1 MAKKYNVKDTKS
13 AAKVAKKTATAV
25 KKGNSLCKRSG
36 FQKAFP
42 YISILLSIALGLC
55 FIFVGIIKNDQP
67 ALVFI
72 TQVFCGFFGGAA
84 YFIPAI
90 LLFTGI
96 LWCILHL
103 KYKPSDARDG
113 SERKSEFLSAN
124 KRAVRTTVLCILELL
139 MFSVILGLCY
149 NMGIGSE
156 DFEFSNLWESSV
168 TDLDVEGLWNASA
181 TDFTFF
187 SGGIIGGSLAYLF
200 GLLHN
205 LISLIII
212 GLLFIFTFMIII
224 GITPQY
230 IYNKIQYRREIAAET
245 EDFDEEED
253 ERRAEML
260 RARELERARKRR
272 QREHVAEQKREARAH
287 AQSQN
292 FDDDDDDDE
301 PQPVAPEPKKTRKK
315 LSRPEPE
322 FDPARD
328 FGTDSDFDL
337 DFDSDFNS
345 KATSAPVDNTDD
357 DDILLDGI
365 GITDDSNSLDHDI
378 PEPSPI
384 FDDDIGMNFGGDDV
398 IDGTPTVDDLLD
410 GIGEDTDDDDLPID
424 DDPIEMSKIS
434 DEELDAD
441 MQGIMPE
448 KAEEVIQEEIALPYV
463 FPPIDMLSVNKNA
476 TDPNVQA
483 ELQENAKILKDTLK
497 SFNVQIREIN
507 YSRGPTVTRYEIK
520 PEVGTKVKSIANLV
534 DDIALSLATS
544 GVRIEAPIPNK
555 PAVGIEVPNRHPEI
569 VYLRDLIESPK
580 FSESK
585 SRVTACLGKD
595 IGGNAICFDI
605 AKMPHLL
612 IAGATGMGKSVCINC
627 IIISLLYKARPEE
640 VKLILIDPKKVEFA
654 MYKDIPHLYA
664 PIVSDPKKAA
674 GALASAVVEMERR
687 FELIETA
694 GVRNIDGYNQS
705 IADDP
710 TQQKL
715 PQIVIIIDEL
725 ADLMMTAG
733 KDVESCICRLAQKA
747 RAAGIHIIIGTQRP
761 SVDVITGLIK
771 ANIPSRI
778 ACTVAS
784 QIDSRTILDMAGAE
798 KLIGRG
804 DMLFAPVGASKPM
817 RVQGAF
823 VSDSEVED
831 IVSFVKTHNS
841 AAKYDASFISTMES
855 SAKNIGAKKS
865 DGVSDD
871 SDDGASSN
879 SGDSKFEEA
888 VKLAIESGKIST
900 SLLQRRL
907 GVGYGR
913 AAKLIDLMEEKGYV
927 SQANGTKPREVLIT
941 MNEFLEM
948 KSSGDIGEE

>member
-1 MAKKYNVKDTKS
+1 MANKNS
-13 AAKVAKKTATAV
+13 AKQTNNAKQAKNAASVAKKTATAT
-25 KKGNSLCKRSG
+25 KKGSRLCKRSG
-36 FQKAFP
+36 FQKALP
-42 YISILLSIALGLC
+42 YISILLALILGMC
-55 FIFVGIIKNDQP
+55 FVCTGILGSEQA
-67 ALVFI
+67 ALI
-72 TQVFCGFFGGAA
+72 LIQKLFCGLFGGAA
-84 YFIPAI
+84 YFLPTV
-90 LLFTGI
+90 LLFVGI
-96 LWCILHL
+96 VWCVLHL
-103 KYKPSDARDG
+103 KYKPSDAKEG
-113 SERKSEFLSAN
+113 SERFNEYASAN
-124 KRAVRTTVLCILELL
+124 KKAVTKTVLCFLEILMLA
-139 MFSVILGLCY
+139 VILGIFY
-149 NMGIGSE
+149 NGVAYGFGE
-156 DFEFSNLWESSV
+156 TPEFSFGDIWE
-168 TDLDVEGLWNASA
+168 ASA
-181 TDFTFF
+181 DDAKFV
-187 SGGIIGGSLAYLF
+187 SGGIIGGAFAFLF
-200 GLLHN
+200 GLFHN
-205 LISLIII
+205 VISLVVLFI
-212 GLLFIFTFMIII
+212 LFIFTFMVII
-224 GITPQY
+224 GLTPQY
-230 IYNKIQYRREIAAET
+230 IYNKIQCRRELAEQA
-245 EDFDEEED
+245 EEYDDEED
-253 ERRAEML
+253 ERRLEML
-260 RARELERARKRR
+260 RAKELEKAKKRR
-272 QREHVAEQKREARAH
+272 EREHLAEQKREARAYAAAH
-287 AQSQN
+287 E
-292 FDDDDDDDE
+292 FDDE
-301 PQPVAPEPKKTRKK
+301 ELQPVDSSLNNKKAPKEAQAK
-315 LSRPEPE
+315 
-322 FDPARD
+322 
-328 FGTDSDFDL
+328 
-337 DFDSDFNS
+337 
-345 KATSAPVDNTDD
+345 PVEDD
-357 DDILLDGI
+357 VDILLGGI
-365 GITDDSNSLDHDI
+365 GITDD
-378 PEPSPI
+378 
-384 FDDDIGMNFGGDDV
+384 DDDDGEIISAPTKMSDAGIDFGDD
-398 IDGTPTVDDLLD
+398 DPLEAPTVDELLE
-410 GIGEDTDDDDLPID
+410 GIGEPPAEEIADEPIMMSQINDLDDDMKNIVPD
-424 DDPIEMSKIS
+424 KV
-434 DEELDAD
+434 
-441 MQGIMPE
+441 
-448 KAEEVIQEEIALPYV
+448 EEVVQEEIALPYV
-463 FPPIDMLSVNKNA
+463 FPPVDILSINKNA
-476 TDPNVQA
+476 ADPNIQA

-520 PEVGTKVKSIANLV
+520 PEVGTKVKSIANLS
-534 DDIALSLATS
+534 DDIQLSLATS

-580 FSESK
+580 FVESK

-595 IGGNAICFDI
+595 IGGSPICFDI

-627 IIISLLYKARPEE
+627 VIISLLYKARPEE

-687 FELIETA
+687 FELIESA

-705 IADDP
+705 IANDP

-715 PQIVIIIDEL
+715 PQIVIVIDEL

-747 RAAGIHIIIGTQRP
+747 RAAGIHLIIGTQRP

-784 QIDSRTILDMAGAE
+784 QIDSRTILDTAGAE

-823 VSDSEVED
+823 VSDSEVEE
-831 IVSFVKTHNS
+831 IVNFVKSHNS

-855 SAKNIGAKKS
+855 SAKNIGAKKGDVES
-865 DGVSDD
+865 DA
-871 SDDGASSN
+871 DDGASFGG
-879 SGDSKFEEA
+879 GDTKFEEA

-948 KSSGDIGEE
+948 KASGEIGEE

>member
-1 MAKKYNVKDTKS
+1 MADNKNNSKPKDKKPSPDAKK
-13 AAKVAKKTATAV
+13 
-25 KKGNSLCKRSG
+25 GERLCRRSG
-36 FQKAFP
+36 LQKALP
-42 YISILLSIALGLC
+42 YISIMLGLFLGLC
-55 FIFVGIIKNDQP
+55 FICVGFIGSEQP
-67 ALVFI
+67 ALIVMYQLF
-72 TQVFCGFFGGAA
+72 FGLFGGAA
-84 YFIPAI
+84 YFLPLVLMFVGSIWSY
-90 LLFTGI
+90 LY
-96 LWCILHL
+96 L
-103 KYKPSDARDG
+103 KYKPKDAREG
-113 SERKSEFLSAN
+113 SEKLHEFISADRHTLT
-124 KRAVRTTVLCILELL
+124 KTVLCFIEFI
-139 MFSVILGLCY
+139 MFSAILGIFY
-149 NMGIGSE
+149 NLKVGSVE
-156 DFEFSNLWESSV
+156 YVPAEIWDVAAVDQAFV
-168 TDLDVEGLWNASA
+168 TGGLL
-181 TDFTFF
+181 
-187 SGGIIGGSLAYLF
+187 GGGLAYIF
-200 GLLHN
+200 GLFHN
-205 LISLIII
+205 IIMLIVLLILFIFIFMVII
-212 GLLFIFTFMIII
+212 GL
-224 GITPQY
+224 TPQY
-230 IYNKIQYRREIAAET
+230 IYNKIQYRRELKDRVE
-245 EDFDEEED
+245 EFDEEED
-253 ERRAEML
+253 ERRREML
-260 RARELERARKRR
+260 RAKELEKMKKRR
-272 QREHVAEQKREARAH
+272 QHQHVAEQKKEAKAYAKAH
-287 AQSQN
+287 K
-292 FDDDDDDDE
+292 DDDE
-301 PQPVAPEPKKTRKK
+301 ELQPVSIDPKTKKPKEEAPAEQKK
-315 LSRPEPE
+315 PNENE
-322 FDPARD
+322 
-328 FGTDSDFDL
+328 
-337 DFDSDFNS
+337 
-345 KATSAPVDNTDD
+345 V
-357 DDILLDGI
+357 DILLDGI
-365 GITDDSNSLDHDI
+365 GII
-378 PEPSPI
+378 
-384 FDDDIGMNFGGDDV
+384 DDDDDDDDEIIAKPTRSENVGIDYGGDSV
-398 IDGTPTVDDLLD
+398 IDGGSPSVDELLSGIGKSSAQKKPKAQQSAPVDDSF
-410 GIGEDTDDDDLPID
+410 T
-424 DDPIEMSKIS
+424 MSQIS
-434 DEELDAD
+434 EEELDAD

-448 KAEEVIQEEIALPYV
+448 KAENVVQEEIVLPYV
-463 FPPIDMLSVNKNA
+463 FPPIEKLSINKNA
-476 TDPNVQA
+476 IDPNVQA

-507 YSRGPTVTRYEIK
+507 YSRGPTVTRYELK

-534 DDIALSLATS
+534 DDIALNLATS

-569 VYLRDLIESPK
+569 VYLRDLIESSK
-580 FSESK
+580 FTDSK

-595 IGGNAICFDI
+595 IGGNPICFDI

-687 FELIETA
+687 FELIENA

-705 IADDP
+705 IANDP
-710 TQQKL
+710 NQEKL
-715 PQIVIIIDEL
+715 PQIVIVIDEL

-831 IVSFVKTHNS
+831 IVTFVKTHNS

-855 SAKNIGAKKS
+855 SAKNIGAKK
-865 DGVSDD
+865 
-871 SDDGASSN
+871 
-879 SGDSKFEEA
+879 GDSAGDEPDESASFGGGDTKFEEA

-927 SQANGTKPREVLIT
+927 SAANGTKPREVLIS

-948 KSSGDIGEE
+948 KASGDVVEE

>member
-1 MAKKYNVKDTKS
+1 MAKKNDMKDAKK
-13 AAKVAKKTATAV
+13 AAKVAKKTASTA
-25 KKGNSLCKRSG
+25 KKGKRLAKRSG
-36 FQKAFP
+36 FQTALP
-42 YISILLSIALGLC
+42 YISILLAIILALC
-55 FIFVGIIKNDQP
+55 FILIRTSDEEQK
-67 ALVFI
+67 ALVFVQGI
-72 TQVFCGFFGGAA
+72 FMGLFGGAA
-84 YFIPAI
+84 YFLPAI
-90 LLFTGI
+90 LIFTGI
-96 LWCILHL
+96 IWFILHL
-103 KYKPSDARDG
+103 KYKPSDASDG
-113 SERKSEFLSAN
+113 NERFGEYASAN
-124 KRAVRTTVLCILELL
+124 KRAMTKTILSFVELL
-139 MFSVILGLCY
+139 MLSIILGIFA
-149 NMGIGSE
+149 NISQ
-156 DFEFSNLWESSV
+156 DTIAFADLWEY
-168 TDLDVEGLWNASA
+168 SA
-181 TDFTFF
+181 TDSNFV
-187 SGGIIGGSLAYLF
+187 SGGIVGGSFALLF
-200 GLLHN
+200 GLFSN
-205 LISLIII
+205 VISLVILII
-212 GLLFIFTFMIII
+212 LFIFTFMVII

-230 IYNKIQYRREIAAET
+230 IYNKIQYRRELTDIA
-245 EDFDEEED
+245 DEYDED
-253 ERRAEML
+253 EDDRRMEAL
-260 RARELERARKRR
+260 RAKELEKAKKRR
-272 QREHVAEQKREARAH
+272 DREHLAEQKREAKAYAA
-287 AQSQN
+287 AQLSE
-292 FDDDDDDDE
+292 DDE
-301 PQPVAPEPKKTRKK
+301 DEEELQPVNPALKNKK
-315 LSRPEPE
+315 
-322 FDPARD
+322 
-328 FGTDSDFDL
+328 
-337 DFDSDFNS
+337 
-345 KATSAPVDNTDD
+345 PVEDD
-357 DDILLDGI
+357 VDILVGGI
-365 GITDDSNSLDHDI
+365 GLADEDEEDEDDTVI
-378 PEPSPI
+378 AAPI
-384 FDDDIGMNFGGDDV
+384 IMNGKGMDFGGDDI
-398 IDGTPTVDDLLD
+398 IDGAPTVDELLE
-410 GIGEDTDDDDLPID
+410 GIGEDIPEAPA
-424 DDPIEMSKIS
+424 PIEEPIKMSQIN
-434 DEELDAD
+434 DLEDD
-441 MQGIMPE
+441 MKSIIPE

-463 FPPIDMLSVNKNA
+463 FPPIDKLSINKNA
-476 TDPNVQA
+476 ADPNVQS

-497 SFNVQIREIN
+497 SFNVQIKEIN
-507 YSRGPTVTRYEIK
+507 YSRGPTVTRYELK

-569 VYLRDLIESPK
+569 VYLRDLIESAK
-580 FSESK
+580 FTESK

-595 IGGNAICFDI
+595 IGGNPICFDI

-705 IADDP
+705 IANDP
-710 TQQKL
+710 TKEKL

-747 RAAGIHIIIGTQRP
+747 RAAGMHVIIGTQRP

-771 ANIPSRI
+771 ANVPSRI

-804 DMLFAPVGASKPM
+804 DMLFAPVGSSKPM

-831 IVSFVKTHNS
+831 IVTFVKTHNS
-841 AAKYDASFISTMES
+841 AAKYDPSFISTMES
-855 SAKNIGAKKS
+855 SAKSIGAKKGDS
-865 DGVSDD
+865 FGDD
-871 SDDGASSN
+871 SDDGPSMGG
-879 SGDSKFEEA
+879 GDSKFEDA

-913 AAKLIDLMEEKGYV
+913 AAKLIDQMEERGYV
-927 SQANGTKPREVLIT
+927 SPANGTKPREVLIT
-941 MNEFLEM
+941 MNEFLER
-948 KSSGDIGEE
+948 KASGDLDE

>member
-1 MAKKYNVKDTKS
+1 MAKKSEFKDVKN
-13 AAKVAKKTATAV
+13 AAKVAKKTATTT
-25 KKGNSLCKRSG
+25 KKGSKLCKRSG

-42 YISILLSIALGLC
+42 YIVILLALIFGLC
-55 FIFVGIIKNDQP
+55 FIFVKIANSEQV
-67 ALVFI
+67 ALVLI
-72 TQVFCGFFGGAA
+72 QQCLCGLLGGAA
-84 YFIPAI
+84 YFLPAV

-96 LWCILHL
+96 MWCILHL

-113 SERKSEFLSAN
+113 SERFGEFSSAN
-124 KRAVRTTVLCILELL
+124 KKAVRTTVLCMLELFML
-139 MFSVILGLCY
+139 STIFGIFY
-149 NMGIGSE
+149 NINTE
-156 DFEFSNLWESSV
+156 TVEFVFTDIWE
-168 TDLDVEGLWNASA
+168 ASA
-181 TDFTFF
+181 NESIFI
-187 SGGIIGGSLAYLF
+187 SGGIIGGAFAFLF
-200 GLLHN
+200 GLFHN
-205 LISLIII
+205 IISLIILFI
-212 GLLFIFTFMIII
+212 LFIFTFMVII
-224 GITPQY
+224 GLTPQY
-230 IYNKIQYRREIAAET
+230 IYNKIQCRREFADQME
-245 EDFDEEED
+245 EFDEEED
-253 ERRAEML
+253 ARRMEML
-260 RARELERARKRR
+260 RAKELEKAKKRR
-272 QREHVAEQKREARAH
+272 QREHIAEQRREARAY
-287 AQSQN
+287 AASQV
-292 FDDDDDDDE
+292 FDDEDDDLK
-301 PQPVAPEPKKTRKK
+301 PEP
-315 LSRPEPE
+315 
-322 FDPARD
+322 PAY
-328 FGTDSDFDL
+328 
-337 DFDSDFNS
+337 
-345 KATSAPVDNTDD
+345 SAQENTKHKQTPANDD
-357 DDILLDGI
+357 DVDILLGSI
-365 GITDDSNSLDHDI
+365 GITDNDDEDGEI
-378 PEPSPI
+378 FAEPAKPA
-384 FDDDIGMNFGGDDV
+384 DIGMDFGGDEITNEPSV
-398 IDGTPTVDDLLD
+398 EELLN
-410 GIGEDTDDDDLPID
+410 GIGESEDDA
-424 DDPIEMSKIS
+424 PIEMSQIN
-434 DEELDAD
+434 DLEDD
-441 MQGIMPE
+441 MKNIIPE
-448 KAEEVIQEEIALPYV
+448 KTEEVIQEEIALPYV
-463 FPPIDMLSVNKNA
+463 FPPIDMLSINKNSA
-476 TDPNVQA
+476 DPNVQA

-507 YSRGPTVTRYEIK
+507 YSRGPTVTRYELK

-534 DDIALSLATS
+534 DDIALNLATS

-580 FSESK
+580 FVESK

-595 IGGNAICFDI
+595 IGGNPICFDI

-687 FELIETA
+687 FELIENA

-705 IADDP
+705 IANDP

-715 PQIVIIIDEL
+715 PQIVIVIDEL

-831 IVSFVKTHNS
+831 IVTFVKTHNS
-841 AAKYDASFISTMES
+841 AAKYDASFISTMET
-855 SAKNIGAKKS
+855 SAKNIGAKKGDS
-865 DGVSDD
+865 FGGDDSSDD
-871 SDDGASSN
+871 SSASSG
-879 SGDSKFEEA
+879 GDTKFEEA

-927 SQANGTKPREVLIT
+927 SAANGTKPREVLIT
-941 MNEFLEM
+941 MNEFIER
-948 KSSGDIGEE
+948 KSSGNIGDEE

>member
-1 MAKKYNVKDTKS
+1 MAKKSEFQDVKK
-13 AAKVAKKTATAV
+13 AAKVAKKTASTA
-25 KKGNSLCKRSG
+25 KKGKRLCKRSG
-36 FQKAFP
+36 FQKALP
-42 YISILLSIALGLC
+42 YISILLAIVLALC
-55 FIFVGIIKNDQP
+55 FILVIGNEDNAGVVGLFVQQ
-67 ALVFI
+67 L
-72 TQVFCGFFGGAA
+72 FCGLFGGAA
-84 YFIPAI
+84 YFLPVI

-96 LWCILHL
+96 IWCILHF
-103 KYKPSDARDG
+103 KYRPSDAREG
-113 SERKSEFLSAN
+113 SERLEEFLSAQ
-124 KRAVRTTVLCILELL
+124 KKTVSKTVLSFLA
-139 MFSVILGLCY
+139 FFILGIIF
-149 NMGIGSE
+149 GI
-156 DFEFSNLWESSV
+156 FETMEAGYDSYEFTALWEYAAN
-168 TDLDVEGLWNASA
+168 EKN
-181 TDFTFF
+181 FI
-187 SGGIIGGSLAYLF
+187 SGGIVGGSFAYIFMLAF
-200 GLLHN
+200 KEI
-205 LISLIII
+205 ISLVILFILLIFVILFII
-212 GLLFIFTFMIII
+212 GL
-224 GITPQY
+224 TPRY
-230 IYNKIQYRREIAAET
+230 IYNKIQCRKELSAQT
-245 EDFDEEED
+245 EEFDEEED
-253 ERRAEML
+253 ERRMEAL
-260 RARELERARKRR
+260 RAKELEKAKKRR
-272 QREHVAEQKREARAH
+272 QKEHLAEQKREARAY
-287 AQSQN
+287 AAAYE
-292 FDDDDDDDE
+292 FDDE
-301 PQPVAPEPKKTRKK
+301 KLQPPREQKQA
-315 LSRPEPE
+315 
-322 FDPARD
+322 
-328 FGTDSDFDL
+328 
-337 DFDSDFNS
+337 
-345 KATSAPVDNTDD
+345 SAPVAKSDD

-365 GITDDSNSLDHDI
+365 GISEQEEDDG
-378 PEPSPI
+378 
-384 FDDDIGMNFGGDDV
+384 DDILIVPPINNSSSIEDGMEFGGDEL
-398 IDGTPTVDDLLD
+398 IDGAPSVDDLLD
-410 GIGEDTDDDDLPID
+410 GIGEEPEDELSLGEI
-424 DDPIEMSKIS
+424 SS
-434 DEELDAD
+434 DELSAD
-441 MQGIMPE
+441 MNSIAPE
-448 KAEEVIQEEIALPYV
+448 KAEEVVQEEITLPYV
-463 FPPIDMLSVNKNA
+463 FPPIDMLSINKNSA
-476 TDPNVQA
+476 DPNVQA

-507 YSRGPTVTRYEIK
+507 YSRGPTVTRYELK

-569 VYLRDLIESPK
+569 VYLRDLIESAK
-580 FSESK
+580 FTESK

-595 IGGNAICFDI
+595 IGGNPICFDI

-627 IIISLLYKARPEE
+627 VIISLLYKARPEE

-654 MYKDIPHLYA
+654 MYRDIPHLYA

-694 GVRNIDGYNQS
+694 GVRNIDGYNES
-705 IADDP
+705 ISGDP
-710 TQQKL
+710 TKEKL

-831 IVSFVKTHNS
+831 IVTFVKTHNS
-841 AAKYDASFISTMES
+841 AAKYNADFISSMEA
-855 SAKNIGAKKS
+855 SAKNLGAKKG
-865 DGVSDD
+865 DAMGDD
-871 SDDGASSN
+871 SGEVAPSN
-879 SGDSKFEEA
+879 GDSKFEEA

-927 SQANGTKPREVLIT
+927 GQANGTKPREVLIT
-941 MNEFLEM
+941 MNEFLEK
-948 KSSGDIGEE
+948 KSNGDLDEE

>member
-1 MAKKYNVKDTKS
+1 MNNEKGTII
-13 AAKVAKKTATAV
+13 V
-25 KKGNSLCKRSG
+25 KKPSGNKKGTPIPKRSG
-36 FQKAFP
+36 IQTALP
-42 YISILLSIALGLC
+42 YISIFAALVIELC
-55 FIFVGIIKNDQP
+55 FIFVDILQNEQP
-67 ALVFI
+67 ALLLIYNV
-72 TQVFCGFFGGAA
+72 CHGLFGGAA
-84 YFIPAI
+84 NFLPLV
-90 LLFTGI
+90 LLFTGTS
-96 LWCILHL
+96 WSILHL
-103 KYKPSDARDG
+103 KYKPGDTERFG
-113 SERKSEFLSAN
+113 SFRQAIKRMKTRTALCFIEIFTLSIIFGIFFNINNDITEFYVDEVWEA
-124 KRAVRTTVLCILELL
+124 ATV
-139 MFSVILGLCY
+139 
-149 NMGIGSE
+149 
-156 DFEFSNLWESSV
+156 
-168 TDLDVEGLWNASA
+168 DLIFV
-181 TDFTFF
+181 
-187 SGGIIGGSLAYLF
+187 SGGVFGGAFAFIF
-200 GLLHN
+200 GLFHN
-205 LISLIII
+205 VISLILLILTFVFVFMVII
-212 GLLFIFTFMIII
+212 GL
-224 GITPQY
+224 TPQA
-230 IYNKIQYRREIAAET
+230 IYDKIEFRREFNKNAED
-245 EDFDEEED
+245 DFDPEED
-253 ERRAEML
+253 ERRMEKF
-260 RARELERARKRR
+260 RTRELEKAKKHQ
-272 QREHVAEQKREARAH
+272 QRVHIAEQKREAKAYARAYNFNSDNSFQNPNQDPNYQSPNYQGPNYQNPNYQSPNYQSPNYQSPNYQAPN
-287 AQSQN
+287 AQKINDDNDIIFGSTPIDY
-292 FDDDDDDDE
+292 DDDVILAEQKPGKGD
-301 PQPVAPEPKKTRKK
+301 AH
-315 LSRPEPE
+315 
-322 FDPARD
+322 
-328 FGTDSDFDL
+328 
-337 DFDSDFNS
+337 
-345 KATSAPVDNTDD
+345 TSV
-357 DDILLDGI
+357 GI
-365 GITDDSNSLDHDI
+365 D
-378 PEPSPI
+378 
-384 FDDDIGMNFGGDDV
+384 FGGDEV
-398 IDGTPTVDDLLD
+398 IDGAPSVDDIYQDLSNAQ
-410 GIGEDTDDDDLPID
+410 GEELKL
-424 DDPIEMSKIS
+424 SQIS
-434 DEELDAD
+434 EDELDAD

-448 KAEEVIQEEIALPYV
+448 KAEETVQEEIALPYV
-463 FPPIDMLSVNKNA
+463 FPPVDKLSINKNSA
-476 TDPNVQA
+476 DPNMQA

-507 YSRGPTVTRYEIK
+507 YSRGPTVTRYELK

-534 DDIALSLATS
+534 DDIALNLATS

-580 FSESK
+580 FTESK

-595 IGGNAICFDI
+595 IGGNPICFDI

-687 FELIETA
+687 FELIENA
-694 GVRNIDGYNQS
+694 GVRNIDGYNES

-831 IVSFVKTHNS
+831 IVNFVKSNNS
-841 AAKYDASFISTMES
+841 AAKYDSSFISTMES
-855 SAKNIGAKKS
+855 SAKSIGAKKGEAS
-865 DGVSDD
+865 ADD
-871 SDDGASSN
+871 FEDSAPSSG
-879 SGDSKFEEA
+879 GDTKFEDA
-888 VKLAIESGKIST
+888 VVLAIESGKIST

-907 GVGYGR
+907 GIGYGR

-927 SQANGTKPREVLIT
+927 SAANGTKPREVLIT
-941 MNEFLEM
+941 MNEFLDR
-948 KSSGDIGEE
+948 KASGDIEED

>member
-1 MAKKYNVKDTKS
+1 MAKENEKKPS
-13 AAKVAKKTATAV
+13 GPAKKG
-25 KKGNSLCKRSG
+25 KKLCKRSG
-36 FQKAFP
+36 LQQVLP
-42 YISILLSIALGLC
+42 YISILMALILGLC
-55 FIFVGIIKNDQP
+55 FAFATNATDDQR
-67 ALVFI
+67 ALLLI
-72 TQVFCGFFGGAA
+72 TQFFTGLLGGAA
-84 YFIPAI
+84 YFLPAVLAISGASWII
-90 LLFTGI
+90 LY
-96 LWCILHL
+96 L
-103 KYKPSDARDG
+103 KFKPSDAREG
-113 SERKSEFLSAN
+113 SDRLEAFISENRKTVSRTVFCFVEIFMLSA
-124 KRAVRTTVLCILELL
+124 
-139 MFSVILGLCY
+139 ILGIFY
-149 NMGIGSE
+149 NMNAGSVEYVFTDIWEDAANKGI
-156 DFEFSNLWESSV
+156 FV
-168 TDLDVEGLWNASA
+168 
-181 TDFTFF
+181 
-187 SGGIIGGSLAYLF
+187 SGGVLGGAFAFFCGLF
-200 GLLHN
+200 HN
-205 LISLIII
+205 VISLIVLFI
-212 GLLFIFTFMIII
+212 LFIFVFMIII
-224 GITPQY
+224 GLTPQY
-230 IYNKIQYRREIAAET
+230 LYNKLQYRREFSAKT
-245 EDFDEEED
+245 EEYDEEED
-253 ERRAEML
+253 ERRLEAL
-260 RARELERARKRR
+260 RVKELEKAKKRH
-272 QREHVAEQKREARAH
+272 QREHLAEQKRAAKAYAVAH
-287 AQSQN
+287 E
-292 FDDDDDDDE
+292 FDDDDIQLAE
-301 PQPVAPEPKKTRKK
+301 PNRGLKGLKKKSSAPEPVNK
-315 LSRPEPE
+315 
-322 FDPARD
+322 PAA
-328 FGTDSDFDL
+328 DL
-337 DFDSDFNS
+337 DDVSILVGGIGLSDG
-345 KATSAPVDNTDD
+345 DD
-357 DDILLDGI
+357 DD
-365 GITDDSNSLDHDI
+365 TDDII
-378 PEPSPI
+378 PAPKRSENV
-384 FDDDIGMNFGGDDV
+384 GMDFGGDDV
-398 IDGTPTVDDLLD
+398 IDGITINEEMLTKTPKVTKSVAN
-410 GIGEDTDDDDLPID
+410 ESNEPIQ
-424 DDPIEMSKIS
+424 MSQIS
-434 DEELDAD
+434 GDELDAD
-441 MQGIMPE
+441 MMSIMPE
-448 KAEEVIQEEIALPYV
+448 KAEEVIQEEIAIPYV
-463 FPPIDMLSVNKNA
+463 FPPIDKLSANKNSA
-476 TDPNVQA
+476 DPNMQA
-483 ELQENAKILKDTLK
+483 ELQENAKILKDTLN

-507 YSRGPTVTRYEIK
+507 YSRGPTVTRYELK

-534 DDIALSLATS
+534 DDIALNLATS

-569 VYLRDLIESPK
+569 VYLRDLIESAK

-595 IGGNAICFDI
+595 IGGNPICFDI

-687 FELIETA
+687 FELIENA

-831 IVSFVKTHNS
+831 IVNFVKSHNS

-865 DGVSDD
+865 DSADD
-871 SDDGASSN
+871 FDEAPASSG
-879 SGDSKFEEA
+879 GDTKFEEA

-913 AAKLIDLMEEKGYV
+913 AAKLIDLMEEMGFV
-927 SQANGTKPREVLIT
+927 SAANGTKPREVLIT

-948 KSSGDIGEE
+948 KASGDVGEE

>member
-1 MAKKYNVKDTKS
+1 MAKKYDMKDAKD
-13 AAKVAKKTATAV
+13 AAKVAKKTASTA
-25 KKGNSLCKRSG
+25 KKGKRLCKRSG
-36 FQKAFP
+36 FQKALP
-42 YISILLSIALGLC
+42 YISILIAIALGLC
-55 FIFVGIIKNDQP
+55 FAFVGIVGSEQASLI
-67 ALVFI
+67 FI
-72 TQVFCGFFGGAA
+72 TQIFCGLFGGAA
-84 YFIPAI
+84 YFIPAV
-90 LLFTGI
+90 LLFTGVIWLI
-96 LWCILHL
+96 LYL
-103 KYKPSDARDG
+103 KYKPSDAREG
-113 SERKSEFLSAN
+113 SERQNEFLTAN
-124 KRAVRTTVLCILELL
+124 RKTVTKTLLCFLELL
-139 MFSVILGLCY
+139 MLSVIFGIFY
-149 NMGIGSE
+149 NIFN
-156 DFEFSNLWESSV
+156 DNTEFVISDIWEASAA
-168 TDLDVEGLWNASA
+168 VEGDEFNLI
-181 TDFTFF
+181 T
-187 SGGIIGGSLAYLF
+187 GGIVGGAIAFLF

-205 LISLIII
+205 VIALVILII
-212 GLLFIFTFMIII
+212 LFIFTFMIII
-224 GITPQY
+224 GLTPQY
-230 IYNKIQYRREIAAET
+230 IYNKIQYHREMSAQT
-245 EDFDEEED
+245 EEFNEEED
-253 ERRAEML
+253 ARRMEML
-260 RARELERARKRR
+260 RAKELERAKKRR
-272 QREHVAEQKREARAH
+272 QREHIAEQKREAKAY
-287 AQSQN
+287 AANYEFDDDELQPPEPAPTKAKNPSKKAEPAPEPTPAEVDDVDILLDGVGITDDELTSN
-292 FDDDDDDDE
+292 EGDIVFADPIPAEDIGMDFGGDDIIDGAPSVDDLLEGIGDDDDDDAIDE
-301 PQPVAPEPKKTRKK
+301 PIA
-315 LSRPEPE
+315 
-322 FDPARD
+322 
-328 FGTDSDFDL
+328 
-337 DFDSDFNS
+337 
-345 KATSAPVDNTDD
+345 
-357 DDILLDGI
+357 
-365 GITDDSNSLDHDI
+365 
-378 PEPSPI
+378 
-384 FDDDIGMNFGGDDV
+384 
-398 IDGTPTVDDLLD
+398 
-410 GIGEDTDDDDLPID
+410 
-424 DDPIEMSKIS
+424 MSKIS
-434 DEELDAD
+434 DDELGAD
-441 MQGIMPE
+441 MKDIMPE
-448 KAEEVIQEEIALPYV
+448 KAEEVVQEEIVLPYV
-463 FPPIDMLSVNKNA
+463 FPPISKLSPNKNSA
-476 TDPNVQA
+476 DPNVQA

-507 YSRGPTVTRYEIK
+507 YSRGPTVTRYELK

-555 PAVGIEVPNRHPEI
+555 PAVGIEVPNRHPEV

-804 DMLFAPVGASKPM
+804 DMLFAPVGSSKPM

-831 IVSFVKTHNS
+831 IVTFVKTHNS

-855 SAKNIGAKKS
+855 SAKNLGAKKGEMGG
-865 DGVSDD
+865 DE
-871 SDDGASSN
+871 SDDGAAPS

-948 KSSGDIGEE
+948 KAAGNITED

>member
-1 MAKKYNVKDTKS
+1 MNDEKNPIIIMKKPSGN
-13 AAKVAKKTATAV
+13 
-25 KKGNSLCKRSG
+25 KKGTPIPKRSG
-36 FQKAFP
+36 FQIALP
-42 YISILLSIALGLC
+42 YISIFAALIIELC
-55 FIFVGIIKNDQP
+55 FIFVDIFQNEQP
-67 ALVFI
+67 ALLLIYNV
-72 TQVFCGFFGGAA
+72 CHGLFGGAA
-84 YFIPAI
+84 NFLPLV
-90 LLFTGI
+90 LLFTGTS
-96 LWCILHL
+96 WSILHL
-103 KYKPSDARDG
+103 KYKPGDTERFG
-113 SERKSEFLSAN
+113 SFCQAI
-124 KRAVRTTVLCILELL
+124 KRMKTRTVLCFIEIFILSII
-139 MFSVILGLCY
+139 F
-149 NMGIGSE
+149 GIFFNINN
-156 DFEFSNLWESSV
+156 DITEFYIDEVWEAATV
-168 TDLDVEGLWNASA
+168 DLIFV
-181 TDFTFF
+181 
-187 SGGIIGGSLAYLF
+187 SGGVFGGALAFIF
-200 GLLHN
+200 GLFHN
-205 LISLIII
+205 VISLILLILAFVFVFMVII
-212 GLLFIFTFMIII
+212 GL
-224 GITPQY
+224 TPQA
-230 IYNKIQYRREIAAET
+230 IYDKIEFRREFNKNAE
-245 EDFDEEED
+245 EEFDHEED
-253 ERRAEML
+253 ERRMEKF
-260 RARELERARKRR
+260 REKELEKAKKHL
-272 QREHVAEQKREARAH
+272 QRMHIAEQKREAKAYAREIAYKTGTYTPYTPYDP
-287 AQSQN
+287 SQN
-292 FDDDDDDDE
+292 SY
-301 PQPVAPEPKKTRKK
+301 QNSNKPKQNQG
-315 LSRPEPE
+315 SNNG
-322 FDPARD
+322 ANN
-328 FGTDSDFDL
+328 DSF
-337 DFDSDFNS
+337 DFNEDNFF
-345 KATSAPVDNTDD
+345 DNTPNDYGNDD
-357 DDILLDGI
+357 VILAEQKKRQGDAHTSVGI
-365 GITDDSNSLDHDI
+365 D
-378 PEPSPI
+378 
-384 FDDDIGMNFGGDDV
+384 FGGDEV
-398 IDGTPTVDDLLD
+398 IDGAPSINDIYQGMNDDQ
-410 GIGEDTDDDDLPID
+410 DDDQIML
-424 DDPIEMSKIS
+424 SQIS
-434 DEELDAD
+434 EDELDAD

-448 KAEEVIQEEIALPYV
+448 KAEETVQEEIALPYV
-463 FPPIDMLSVNKNA
+463 FPPVDKLSINKNSA
-476 TDPNVQA
+476 DPNMQA

-507 YSRGPTVTRYEIK
+507 YSRGPTVTRYELK

-534 DDIALSLATS
+534 DDIALNLATS

-569 VYLRDLIESPK
+569 VYLRDLIESSK
-580 FSESK
+580 FTESK

-595 IGGNAICFDI
+595 IGGNPICFDI

-687 FELIETA
+687 FELIENA
-694 GVRNIDGYNQS
+694 GVRNIDGYNES

-831 IVSFVKTHNS
+831 IVNFVKSNNS
-841 AAKYDASFISTMES
+841 AAKYDSSFISTMES
-855 SAKNIGAKKS
+855 SAKSIGAKKGDIS
-865 DGVSDD
+865 ADD
-871 SDDGASSN
+871 SDDNTPSSG
-879 SGDSKFEEA
+879 GDTKFEDA
-888 VKLAIESGKIST
+888 VLLAIESGKIST

-927 SQANGTKPREVLIT
+927 SAANGTKPREVLIT
-941 MNEFLEM
+941 MNEFLER
-948 KSSGDIGEE
+948 KSSDDIEED

>member
-1 MAKKYNVKDTKS
+1 MAKKNDFQDVKN
-13 AAKVAKKTATAV
+13 AARVAKKTASAA
-25 KKGNSLCKRSG
+25 KKGKRLCKRSG
-36 FQKAFP
+36 FQKALP
-42 YISILLSIALGLC
+42 YISILLAIILGLC
-55 FIFVGIIKNDQP
+55 FVFVGILENEQP
-67 ALVFI
+67 ALVFVS
-72 TQVFCGFFGGAA
+72 QAFCGLFGGAA
-84 YFIPAI
+84 YFLPAI

-96 LWCILHL
+96 LWCVLHL
-103 KYKPSDARDG
+103 KYKPSDAREG
-113 SERKSEFLSAN
+113 SERFNAFISAN
-124 KRAVRTTVLCILELL
+124 KKTVRTTVLCFLELL
-139 MFSVILGLCY
+139 MLSVIFGIFY
-149 NMGIGSE
+149 NINTE
-156 DFEFSNLWESSV
+156 TVEYVFTDVWE
-168 TDLDVEGLWNASA
+168 ASA
-181 TDFTFF
+181 NEAIFI
-187 SGGIIGGSLAYLF
+187 SGGIVGGAFAFLF
-200 GLLHN
+200 GLFHN
-205 LISLIII
+205 VISLVVLFI
-212 GLLFIFTFMIII
+212 LFIFTFMVII
-224 GITPQY
+224 GLTPQY
-230 IYNKIQYRREIAAET
+230 IYNKIQCRREFADQVEA
-245 EDFDEEED
+245 FDEEED
-253 ERRAEML
+253 ARRLEML
-260 RARELERARKRR
+260 RAKELEKAKKRH
-272 QREHVAEQKREARAH
+272 QREHLAEQKRDARAYAAAH
-287 AQSQN
+287 D
-292 FDDDDDDDE
+292 FDDDELQPMTPITEENKRKRKDPE
-301 PQPVAPEPKKTRKK
+301 PQPVVE
-315 LSRPEPE
+315 
-322 FDPARD
+322 DD
-328 FGTDSDFDL
+328 
-337 DFDSDFNS
+337 
-345 KATSAPVDNTDD
+345 VDILLGSIGIADDDGNDD
-357 DDILLDGI
+357 DDTVIAEP
-365 GITDDSNSLDHDI
+365 I
-378 PEPSPI
+378 PAS
-384 FDDDIGMNFGGDDV
+384 DAGMDFGGDEV
-398 IDGTPTVDDLLD
+398 IDGAPSVDELLA
-410 GIGEDTDDDDLPID
+410 GIGENNAAADDE
-424 DDPIEMSKIS
+424 PIEMSQIS
-434 DEELDAD
+434 EDDIDAD
-441 MQGIMPE
+441 MKDIMPE
-448 KAEEVIQEEIALPYV
+448 KAVETVQEEIALPYV
-463 FPPIDMLSVNKNA
+463 FPPIDKLSMNKNSA
-476 TDPNVQA
+476 DPNMQA

-507 YSRGPTVTRYEIK
+507 YSRGPTVTRYELK

-569 VYLRDLIESPK
+569 VYLRDLIESAK
-580 FSESK
+580 FTESK

-595 IGGNAICFDI
+595 IGGNPICFDI

-831 IVSFVKTHNS
+831 IVTFVKSHNS

-855 SAKNIGAKKS
+855 SAKNIGAKKGDIS
-865 DGVSDD
+865 ADD
-871 SDDGASSN
+871 SDEGAAHSG
-879 SGDSKFEEA
+879 GDSKFEEA

-913 AAKLIDLMEEKGYV
+913 AAKLIDQMEELGYV
-927 SQANGTKPREVLIT
+927 SAANGTKPREVLIT
-941 MNEFLEM
+941 MNEFLER
-948 KSSGDIGEE
+948 KASGNIGDE

>member
-1 MAKKYNVKDTKS
+1 MANKSTPDKGAKKPS
-13 AAKVAKKTATAV
+13 PEAKKGQ
-25 KKGNSLCKRSG
+25 KLCKRSG
-36 FQKAFP
+36 FQQALP
-42 YISILLSIALGLC
+42 YISILLGLILALC
-55 FIFVGIIKNDQP
+55 FIFVGILENEQP
-67 ALVFI
+67 ALRLTHQF
-72 TQVFCGFFGGAA
+72 FCGFLGGAA
-84 YFIPAI
+84 YFLPAAFM
-90 LLFTGI
+90 FTGTI
-96 LWCILHL
+96 WCWLHL
-103 KYKPSDARDG
+103 KYKPKDAREG
-113 SERKSEFLSAN
+113 SEKLNEFISAN
-124 KRAVRTTVLCILELL
+124 RRALTKTVLCFIEILML
-139 MFSVILGLCY
+139 SIILGIFY
-149 NMGIGSE
+149 NLNTGTTEYVFSE
-156 DFEFSNLWESSV
+156 
-168 TDLDVEGLWNASA
+168 LWNASA
-181 TDFTFF
+181 NDAIFV
-187 SGGIIGGSLAYLF
+187 SGGVIGALFAYMCGLF
-200 GLLHN
+200 HNVIMLIVLL
-205 LISLIII
+205 I
-212 GLLFIFTFMIII
+212 LFIFTFMVII
-224 GITPQY
+224 GLTPQY
-230 IYNKIQYRREIAAET
+230 IYNKIQYRRELADRVE
-245 EDFDEEED
+245 EFDEEED
-253 ERRAEML
+253 ERRREML
-260 RARELERARKRR
+260 RAKELEKMKKRR
-272 QREHVAEQKREARAH
+272 QHQHGAEQKKEAKAYAKAH
-287 AQSQN
+287 K
-292 FDDDDDDDE
+292 DDDE
-301 PQPVAPEPKKTRKK
+301 ELQPVSVDPKKEKGKVKEEEAPATKK
-315 LSRPEPE
+315 AEE
-322 FDPARD
+322 
-328 FGTDSDFDL
+328 SD
-337 DFDSDFNS
+337 
-345 KATSAPVDNTDD
+345 V
-357 DDILLDGI
+357 DILLDGI
-365 GITDDSNSLDHDI
+365 GIV
-378 PEPSPI
+378 
-384 FDDDIGMNFGGDDV
+384 DDDDDDDEIIAKPIPTENVGIDYGGDSV
-398 IDGTPTVDDLLD
+398 IDGGSPSVDDLLD
-410 GIGEDTDDDDLPID
+410 GIGKVSTPKKPKAPAEDTIK
-424 DDPIEMSKIS
+424 MSQIS
-434 DEELDAD
+434 EDELDAD
-441 MQGIMPE
+441 MKSIMPE
-448 KAEEVIQEEIALPYV
+448 KAENVVQEEIVLPYV
-463 FPPIDMLSVNKNA
+463 FPPIEKLSINKNA
-476 TDPNVQA
+476 IDPNVQA
-483 ELQENAKILKDTLK
+483 ELQENAKVLKDTLK

-507 YSRGPTVTRYEIK
+507 YSRGPTVTRYELK

-534 DDIALSLATS
+534 DDIALNLATS

-569 VYLRDLIESPK
+569 VYLRDLIESSK
-580 FSESK
+580 FTDSK

-595 IGGNAICFDI
+595 IGGNPICFDI

-687 FELIETA
+687 FELIENA

-705 IADDP
+705 IANDP
-710 TQQKL
+710 DQEKL
-715 PQIVIIIDEL
+715 PQIVIVIDEL

-831 IVSFVKTHNS
+831 IVTFVKTHNS

-855 SAKNIGAKKS
+855 SAKNIGAKK
-865 DGVSDD
+865 
-871 SDDGASSN
+871 
-879 SGDSKFEEA
+879 GDSAGDEPDESASFGGGDTKFEEA

-927 SQANGTKPREVLIT
+927 SAANGTKPREVLIT

-948 KSSGDIGEE
+948 KASGDVVEE

>member
-1 MAKKYNVKDTKS
+1 MAKKNDLKDVKN
-13 AAKVAKKTATAV
+13 AAKVAKKTASTA
-25 KKGNSLCKRSG
+25 KKGKNLCKRSG
-36 FQKAFP
+36 FQKALP
-42 YISILLSIALGLC
+42 YISILLSIILGLC
-55 FIFVGIIKNDQP
+55 FIFVKIANDDQP

-72 TQVFCGFFGGAA
+72 QQVFCGLFGGAV
-84 YFIPAI
+84 YFLPTV
-90 LLFTGI
+90 LMFTGI
-96 LWCILHL
+96 IWCVLHL
-103 KYKPSDARDG
+103 KYKSSDGREG
-113 SERKSEFLSAN
+113 SDRFGEYASAN
-124 KRAVRTTVLCILELL
+124 KKAVTKTVLCFLELL
-139 MFSVILGLCY
+139 MLSIIFGIFY
-149 NMGIGSE
+149 NIGE
-156 DFEFSNLWESSV
+156 GDVTFDIGDIWE
-168 TDLDVEGLWNASA
+168 ASA
-181 TDFTFF
+181 QESIFV
-187 SGGIIGGSLAYLF
+187 SGGLVGAAFAFLF
-200 GLLHN
+200 GQLHN
-205 LISLIII
+205 VISLVVLI
-212 GLLFIFTFMIII
+212 LLFIFTFMVII
-224 GITPQY
+224 GLTPQY
-230 IYNKIQYRREIAAET
+230 IYNKIKYSREFADQIE
-245 EDFDEEED
+245 EYNEEED
-253 ERRAEML
+253 ERRMEML
-260 RARELERARKRR
+260 RAKELEKAKRR
-272 QREHVAEQKREARAH
+272 REREHLAEQRREARAYAASH
-287 AQSQN
+287 D
-292 FDDDDDDDE
+292 FDDEELQPVVSIPNTKTQKEPEKAPDDD
-301 PQPVAPEPKKTRKK
+301 V
-315 LSRPEPE
+315 
-322 FDPARD
+322 
-328 FGTDSDFDL
+328 
-337 DFDSDFNS
+337 
-345 KATSAPVDNTDD
+345 
-357 DDILLDGI
+357 DILLGGI
-365 GITDDSNSLDHDI
+365 GITDD
-378 PEPSPI
+378 E
-384 FDDDIGMNFGGDDV
+384 DDDDDVIIPAPILTDDVGMDFGGDEV
-398 IDGTPTVDDLLD
+398 IDGAPSVDDLLD
-410 GIGEDTDDDDLPID
+410 GIGEDKPEDGSIQ
-424 DDPIEMSKIS
+424 MSQIS
-434 DEELDAD
+434 EDELDAD
-441 MQGIMPE
+441 MQNIMPE
-448 KAEEVIQEEIALPYV
+448 KAVEVIQEEIALPYV
-463 FPPIDMLSVNKNA
+463 FPPIDKLSINKNSA
-476 TDPNVQA
+476 DPNMQA

-507 YSRGPTVTRYEIK
+507 YSRGPTVTRYELK

-595 IGGNAICFDI
+595 IGGNPICFDI

-687 FELIETA
+687 FELIENA

-831 IVSFVKTHNS
+831 IVTFVKTHNS

-855 SAKNIGAKKS
+855 SAKNMGSKKDEFS
-865 DGVSDD
+865 SDD
-871 SDDGASSN
+871 SGSS
-879 SGDSKFEEA
+879 SSSKTDTKFDEA
-888 VKLAIESGKIST
+888 VKIAIESGKIST

-907 GVGYGR
+907 SIGFGR
-913 AAKLIDLMEEKGYV
+913 AGKIIDLMEEKGYV
-927 SQANGTKPREVLIT
+927 GPANGSKPREVLIT
-941 MNEFLEM
+941 MNEFLER
-948 KSSGDIGEE
+948 KASGDIEEE

>member
-1 MAKKYNVKDTKS
+1 MNIFKKYVIISLISLIINTRQRFNIMSKREDLKKAKEAV
-13 AAKVAKKTATAV
+13 KVAKKTEKTA
-25 KKGNSLCKRSG
+25 KKGKKLANRSS
-36 FQKAFP
+36 FQKVIP
-42 YISILLSIALGLC
+42 YVSILLSIILGLC
-55 FIFVGIIKNDQP
+55 FLFVNIMGSQQR
-67 ALVFI
+67 ALLILQQFI
-72 TQVFCGFFGGAA
+72 CGLFGGAA
-84 YFIPAI
+84 YFLPAI
-90 LLFTGI
+90 LLTVGI
-96 LWCILHL
+96 VWISFHL
-103 KYKPSDARDG
+103 KFKPSDARDG
-113 SERKSEFLSAN
+113 SDRIPAFISAN
-124 KRAVRTTVLCILELL
+124 QKALRTTILLFIEFFML
-139 MFSVILGLCY
+139 STILGIIA
-149 NMGIGSE
+149 NI
-156 DFEFSNLWESSV
+156 
-168 TDLDVEGLWNASA
+168 A
-181 TDFTFF
+181 TDNTDYNLVELWDHAADEMAFV
-187 SGGIIGGSLAYLF
+187 SGGVVGGSFAFLF
-200 GLLHN
+200 GLFHN
-205 LISLIII
+205 VISLVVLIII
-212 GLLFIFTFMIII
+212 FVFILMMIL
-224 GITPQY
+224 GFTPQY
-230 IYNKIQYRREIAAET
+230 IYNKVQYHRELSAQT
-245 EDFDEEED
+245 EEYNEEED
-253 ERRAEML
+253 EKRMQALREKEMVRAK
-260 RARELERARKRR
+260 KRHE
-272 QREHVAEQKREARAH
+272 REHIAEQKREARAYAE
-287 AQSQN
+287 AQEFGN
-292 FDDDDDDDE
+292 AE
-301 PQPVAPEPKKTRKK
+301 LQPPSEEFSRPKSKKAPEP
-315 LSRPEPE
+315 EPE
-322 FDPARD
+322 DE
-328 FGTDSDFDL
+328 
-337 DFDSDFNS
+337 
-345 KATSAPVDNTDD
+345 D

-365 GITDDSNSLDHDI
+365 GITDADMDVTLQPPQYPRYENAGID
-378 PEPSPI
+378 
-384 FDDDIGMNFGGDDV
+384 FGGDDV
-398 IDGTPTVDDLLD
+398 IDGMPSVDELLS
-410 GIGEDTDDDDLPID
+410 GIGEAPDAEDETIQ
-424 DDPIEMSKIS
+424 MSQIS
-434 DEELDAD
+434 DDELGAD
-441 MQGIMPE
+441 LQSIIPE
-448 KAEEVIQEEIALPYV
+448 VAEETVQEEIALPYV
-463 FPPIDMLSVNKNA
+463 FPPIDKLSINKNA
-476 TDPNVQA
+476 ADPNVQA
-483 ELQENAKILKDTLK
+483 ELQENAKVLKDTLK
-497 SFNVQIREIN
+497 SFNVQIRDIN
-507 YSRGPTVTRYEIK
+507 YSRGPTVTRYELK

-534 DDIALSLATS
+534 DDIALNLATS

-580 FSESK
+580 FTESK

-664 PIVSDPKKAA
+664 PIVSDPKKAT

-687 FELIETA
+687 FELIENA

-710 TQQKL
+710 TQEKL

-761 SVDVITGLIK
+761 SVDGITGLIK

-831 IVSFVKTHNS
+831 IVNFVKSHNS
-841 AAKYDASFISTMES
+841 SAKYNADFISTMETT
-855 SAKNIGAKKS
+855 AKNLNAKKNDMGS
-865 DGVSDD
+865 SEEFDE
-871 SDDGASSN
+871 GASSGG
-879 SGDSKFEEA
+879 GDTKFEEA
-888 VKLAIESGKIST
+888 VKLAIDSGKIST

-927 SQANGTKPREVLIT
+927 SAANGTKPREVLIT
-941 MNEFLEM
+941 MNEFLER
-948 KSSGDIGEE
+948 KSSGDVE

>member
-1 MAKKYNVKDTKS
+1 MANKNNAKQVKK
-13 AAKVAKKTATAV
+13 AASVAKKTVSTA
-25 KKGNSLCKRSG
+25 KKGSRLCKRSG
-36 FQKAFP
+36 FQKALP
-42 YISILLSIALGLC
+42 YISILLALILGMC
-55 FIFVGIIKNDQP
+55 FVCTGILGSEQP
-67 ALVFI
+67 ALLIV
-72 TQVFCGFFGGAA
+72 QQLFCGLFGGAA
-84 YFIPAI
+84 YFLPAV

-96 LWCILHL
+96 VWCILHL
-103 KYKPSDARDG
+103 KYKPSDAKDG
-113 SERKSEFLSAN
+113 SDRASEFASAN
-124 KRAVRTTVLCILELL
+124 KKSVRKTVLCFLEILMLA
-139 MFSVILGLCY
+139 VIFGIFY
-149 NMGIGSE
+149 NISA
-156 DFEFSNLWESSV
+156 DVDEFIFTDVWE
-168 TDLDVEGLWNASA
+168 TSA
-181 TDFTFF
+181 DDAVFI
-187 SGGIIGGSLAYLF
+187 SGGIVGGAFAFLF
-200 GLLHN
+200 GLFHN
-205 LISLIII
+205 VISLVVLFI
-212 GLLFIFTFMIII
+212 LFIFTFMVII
-224 GITPQY
+224 GLTPQY
-230 IYNKIQYRREIAAET
+230 IYNKIQCRRELAAKAE
-245 EDFDEEED
+245 EYDDEED
-253 ERRAEML
+253 ERRLEML
-260 RARELERARKRR
+260 RAKELEKAKKRR
-272 QREHVAEQKREARAH
+272 EKEHLADQKREARAYAATH
-287 AQSQN
+287 E
-292 FDDDDDDDE
+292 FDDE
-301 PQPVAPEPKKTRKK
+301 ELQPIDPAANKKAPE
-315 LSRPEPE
+315 
-322 FDPARD
+322 
-328 FGTDSDFDL
+328 
-337 DFDSDFNS
+337 
-345 KATSAPVDNTDD
+345 KAQEKPIEDD
-357 DDILLDGI
+357 VDILLGGI
-365 GITDDSNSLDHDI
+365 GITD
-378 PEPSPI
+378 E
-384 FDDDIGMNFGGDDV
+384 DDDDDGEVIAAPIKNSDAGIDFGDDDV
-398 IDGTPTVDDLLD
+398 LDAPTVDELLE
-410 GIGEDTDDDDLPID
+410 GIGEPHKEEHID
-424 DDPIEMSKIS
+424 EPIEMSQIS
-434 DEELDAD
+434 GDELGAD
-441 MQGIMPE
+441 MKDIMPE
-448 KAEEVIQEEIALPYV
+448 KAEEVVQEEIALPYV
-463 FPPIDMLSVNKNA
+463 FPPIELLSINKNA
-476 TDPNVQA
+476 ADPNVQT

-507 YSRGPTVTRYEIK
+507 YSRGPTVTRYELK

-534 DDIALSLATS
+534 DDIALNLATS

-569 VYLRDLIESPK
+569 VYLRDLIESAK
-580 FSESK
+580 FAESK

-687 FELIETA
+687 FELIENA

-715 PQIVIIIDEL
+715 PQIVIVIDEL

-823 VSDSEVED
+823 VSDSEVEE
-831 IVSFVKTHNS
+831 IVTFVKSHNS

-855 SAKNIGAKKS
+855 SAKNMGAKK
-865 DGVSDD
+865 GEAANDD
-871 SDDGASSN
+871 SDEGASFG
-879 SGDSKFEEA
+879 GDTKFEEA

-948 KSSGDIGEE
+948 KASGDIEEE

>member
-1 MAKKYNVKDTKS
+1 MAKKNDFKEVKD
-13 AAKVAKKTATAV
+13 AARVAKKTATTA
-25 KKGNSLCKRSG
+25 KKGKRLCKRSG
-36 FQKAFP
+36 FQKALP
-42 YISILLSIALGLC
+42 YISILLAIILGLS
-55 FIFVGIIKNDQP
+55 FIFVGIMESEQP
-67 ALVFI
+67 ALVI
-72 TQVFCGFFGGAA
+72 ICQLFFGLFGGTA
-84 YFIPAI
+84 YFLPAV

-96 LWCILHL
+96 LWCVLHL
-103 KYKPSDARDG
+103 KYKTSDAREG
-113 SERKSEFLSAN
+113 SERFNEFVSAN
-124 KRAVRTTVLCILELL
+124 KKTVTKTVLCFLELL
-139 MFSVILGLCY
+139 ILSTIFGIFYNIGVDEVSFVFDELWEAAANDLTFISGGVVGGALAFLLGL
-149 NMGIGSE
+149 
-156 DFEFSNLWESSV
+156 F
-168 TDLDVEGLWNASA
+168 
-181 TDFTFF
+181 
-187 SGGIIGGSLAYLF
+187 
-200 GLLHN
+200 HN
-205 LISLIII
+205 IISLVVLFI
-212 GLLFIFTFMIII
+212 LLIFTFMVII
-224 GITPQY
+224 GLTPQY
-230 IYNKIQYRREIAAET
+230 IYNKIQYRRELADQT
-245 EDFDEEED
+245 EEFDEEED
-253 ERRAEML
+253 ERRMEML
-260 RARELERARKRR
+260 RAKELEKAKRRR
-272 QREHVAEQKREARAH
+272 QREHLAEQKREAKAFAAAH
-287 AQSQN
+287 E
-292 FDDDDDDDE
+292 FDDAE
-301 PQPVAPEPKKTRKK
+301 LQPVDSSLDKKKKEPKKA
-315 LSRPEPE
+315 EPE
-322 FDPARD
+322 
-328 FGTDSDFDL
+328 
-337 DFDSDFNS
+337 
-345 KATSAPVDNTDD
+345 VDDV
-357 DDILLDGI
+357 DILLGGI
-365 GITDDSNSLDHDI
+365 GIDDGDDGDDVVI
-378 PEPSPI
+378 PEPVPVENL
-384 FDDDIGMNFGGDDV
+384 GMNFGGDEV
-398 IDGTPTVDDLLD
+398 IDGAPSVDELLE
-410 GIGEDTDDDDLPID
+410 GIGEDTPDE
-424 DDPIEMSKIS
+424 PIEMSQIS
-434 DEELDAD
+434 EDELDAD
-441 MQGIMPE
+441 MKDIMPE
-448 KAEEVIQEEIALPYV
+448 KAEEAVQEEIALPYV
-463 FPPIDMLSVNKNA
+463 FPPIDKLSINKNSV
-476 TDPNVQA
+476 DPNMQT

-507 YSRGPTVTRYEIK
+507 YSRGPTVTRYELK

-569 VYLRDLIESPK
+569 VYLRDLIESSK
-580 FSESK
+580 FTESK

-595 IGGNAICFDI
+595 IGGNPICFDI

-687 FELIETA
+687 FELIENA

-804 DMLFAPVGASKPM
+804 DMLFAPVGASKPL

-831 IVSFVKTHNS
+831 IVTFVKTHNS
-841 AAKYDASFISTMES
+841 AAKYDTSFISTMES
-855 SAKNIGAKKS
+855 SAKNIGAKKGDS
-865 DGVSDD
+865 SSDD
-871 SDDGASSN
+871 SDDGASHS

-927 SQANGTKPREVLIT
+927 SAANGTKPREVLIT
-941 MNEFLEM
+941 MNEFLER
-948 KSSGDIGEE
+948 KASGDIDEE

>member
-1 MAKKYNVKDTKS
+1 MAKKYDVKDVKS
-13 AAKVAKKTATAV
+13 AAKVAKKTATAA
-25 KKGNSLCKRSG
+25 KKGSRLCKRSG

-55 FIFVGIIKNDQP
+55 FVFVGIVKNEQP

-72 TQVFCGFFGGAA
+72 TQAFCGILGGAA

-113 SERKSEFLSAN
+113 SERKAEFLSAN
-124 KRAVRTTVLCILELL
+124 KRTVRTTILCFLELIML
-139 MFSVILGLCY
+139 SAIFGIVY
-149 NMGIGSE
+149 NMVTYGVDISP
-156 DFEFSNLWESSV
+156 DFAFDELWESSA
-168 TDLDVEGLWNASA
+168 TDL
-181 TDFTFF
+181 TFF
-187 SGGIIGGSLAYLF
+187 SGGIVGGSLAYLF
-200 GLLHN
+200 GQIHN
-205 LISLIII
+205 IISIIVL
-212 GLLFIFTFMIII
+212 GLLFIFTLMIIV

-230 IYNKIQYRREIAAET
+230 IYNKIQYRREMAEQT
-245 EDFDEEED
+245 EEFDEKED
-253 ERRAEML
+253 ARRMEML
-260 RARELERARKRR
+260 RARELEKAKKRR
-272 QREHVAEQKREARAH
+272 QREHIAEQKREAKAYAAAH
-287 AQSQN
+287 D
-292 FDDDDDDDE
+292 FDDE
-301 PQPVAPEPKKTRKK
+301 ELQPVAPAPKRSKK
-315 LSRPEPE
+315 KVEKAEPE

-328 FGTDSDFDL
+328 FGNDSDISEEAIPA
-337 DFDSDFNS
+337 SDD
-345 KATSAPVDNTDD
+345 V
-357 DDILLDGI
+357 DILLDGV
-365 GITDDSNSLDHDI
+365 GITDGDDLDNDI
-378 PEPSPI
+378 PEPAPI
-384 FDDDIGMNFGGDDV
+384 FDDDIGMNFGGDDI
-398 IDGTPTVDDLLD
+398 IDGAPTVDDLLD
-410 GIGEDTDDDDLPID
+410 GIGEDID
-424 DDPIEMSKIS
+424 DAPVDDEPIELSKIS
-434 DEELDAD
+434 NEELDAD

-463 FPPIDMLSVNKNA
+463 FPPIDKLSINKNA
-476 TDPNVQA
+476 ADPNVQA

-507 YSRGPTVTRYEIK
+507 YSRGPTVTRYELK

-555 PAVGIEVPNRHPEI
+555 PAVGIEVPNRHPEV

-687 FELIETA
+687 FELIENA

-831 IVSFVKTHNS
+831 IVSFVKAHNS
-841 AAKYDASFISTMES
+841 AAKYDSSFISTMES
-855 SAKNIGAKKS
+855 SAKNIGAKKGDS
-865 DGVSDD
+865 SADD
-871 SDDGASSN
+871 ADDGSSHG

-948 KSSGDIGEE
+948 KASGGIDEE

>member
-1 MAKKYNVKDTKS
+1 MANKNTTKQVKN
-13 AAKVAKKTATAV
+13 AASVAKKTATAT
-25 KKGNSLCKRSG
+25 KKGSRLCKRSG
-36 FQKAFP
+36 FQKAMP
-42 YISILLSIALGLC
+42 YISILLALILGMC
-55 FIFVGIIKNDQP
+55 FVCTGILGSEQT
-67 ALVFI
+67 ALILIQKF
-72 TQVFCGFFGGAA
+72 FCGLFGGAA
-84 YFIPAI
+84 YFLPAV

-96 LWCILHL
+96 VWCVLHL
-103 KYKPSDARDG
+103 KYKPSDAKEG
-113 SERKSEFLSAN
+113 SERFNEYASAN
-124 KRAVRTTVLCILELL
+124 KKAVRKTVLCFLEILMLA
-139 MFSVILGLCY
+139 VILGIFY
-149 NMGIGSE
+149 NGAVHGFGE
-156 DFEFSNLWESSV
+156 APEFSFSDIWE
-168 TDLDVEGLWNASA
+168 ASA
-181 TDFTFF
+181 DDAIFV
-187 SGGIIGGSLAYLF
+187 SGGIIGGAFAFLF
-200 GLLHN
+200 GLFHN
-205 LISLIII
+205 VISLVVLFI
-212 GLLFIFTFMIII
+212 LFIFTFMVII
-224 GITPQY
+224 GLTPQY
-230 IYNKIQYRREIAAET
+230 IYNKIQCRRELAAQAE
-245 EDFDEEED
+245 EYDDEED
-253 ERRAEML
+253 ERRIEML
-260 RARELERARKRR
+260 RAKELEKAKKRR
-272 QREHVAEQKREARAH
+272 EREHLAEQKREARAYAAAH
-287 AQSQN
+287 EFDDEELQPVDSSLNNKKAPEKDQEKPLEDDVDILLGGIGIT
-292 FDDDDDDDE
+292 DDDDDDDGE
-301 PQPVAPEPKKTRKK
+301 IITAPIKAN
-315 LSRPEPE
+315 
-322 FDPARD
+322 DAGMD
-328 FGTDSDFDL
+328 FG
-337 DFDSDFNS
+337 
-345 KATSAPVDNTDD
+345 D
-357 DDILLDGI
+357 DDILE
-365 GITDDSNSLDHDI
+365 S
-378 PEPSPI
+378 
-384 FDDDIGMNFGGDDV
+384 
-398 IDGTPTVDDLLD
+398 PTVDELLE
-410 GIGEDTDDDDLPID
+410 GIGEPPEKDIDDEPIAMSQIDDLDDDMKD
-424 DDPIEMSKIS
+424 
-434 DEELDAD
+434 
-441 MQGIMPE
+441 IMPE
-448 KAEEVIQEEIALPYV
+448 KAEEVVQEEIALPYV
-463 FPPIDMLSVNKNA
+463 FPPIELLSVNKNSA
-476 TDPNVQA
+476 DPNVQA

-507 YSRGPTVTRYEIK
+507 YSRGPTVTRYELK

-534 DDIALSLATS
+534 DDIALNLATS

-580 FSESK
+580 FAESK

-612 IAGATGMGKSVCINC
+612 IAGATGMGKSVCINS
-627 IIISLLYKARPEE
+627 IIVSLLYKASPDE
-640 VKLILIDPKKVEFA
+640 VKLILIDPKKVEFNI
-654 MYKDIPHLYA
+654 YKDIPHLYA

-674 GALASAVVEMERR
+674 GALASAVAEMERR
-687 FELIETA
+687 FELIENA

-831 IVSFVKTHNS
+831 IVNFVKSHNS

-865 DGVSDD
+865 DSADD
-871 SDDGASSN
+871 FDEAPASSG
-879 SGDSKFEEA
+879 GDTKFEEA

-913 AAKLIDLMEEKGYV
+913 AAKLIDLMEEMGFV
-927 SQANGTKPREVLIT
+927 SAANGTKPREVLIT

-948 KSSGDIGEE
+948 KASGDVGEE

>member
-1 MAKKYNVKDTKS
+1 MSDEKNSVKILKKSNQ
-13 AAKVAKKTATAV
+13 KKETPIP
-25 KKGNSLCKRSG
+25 KRSG
-36 FQKAFP
+36 FQVALP
-42 YISILLSIALGLC
+42 YISMILALILQLC
-55 FIFVGIIKNDQP
+55 FIFVNALESDQP
-67 ALVFI
+67 ALIFI
-72 TQVFCGFFGGAA
+72 TRISYGLLGGASE
-84 YFIPAI
+84 FIPLAMFCTSVFWCAHHLRFKPGNTEHFGAFIRSEKSLKTKTI
-90 LLFTGI
+90 LAFIEVFVVSIIFGI
-96 LWCILHL
+96 L
-103 KYKPSDARDG
+103 
-113 SERKSEFLSAN
+113 
-124 KRAVRTTVLCILELL
+124 
-139 MFSVILGLCY
+139 Y
-149 NMGIGSE
+149 NI
-156 DFEFSNLWESSV
+156 NNYV
-168 TDLDVEGLWNASA
+168 TDFYIDEIWEASA
-181 TDFTFF
+181 IDMTYI
-187 SGGIIGGSLAYLF
+187 SGGIVGAAFAFVCGLF
-200 GLLHN
+200 HN
-205 LISLIII
+205 VISLIILILLAVFILMLII
-212 GLLFIFTFMIII
+212 GLS
-224 GITPQY
+224 PQN
-230 IYNKIQYRREIAAET
+230 IYDRIQFRREFNKNAEN
-245 EDFDEEED
+245 DFDPEED
-253 ERRAEML
+253 EIRMEKF
-260 RARELERARKRR
+260 RARELEKAKKHQ
-272 QREHVAEQKREARAH
+272 QRVHIAEQKREARAY
-287 AQSQN
+287 ARAYNFNGDDSLQPLDQGYTPQSSAN
-292 FDDDDDDDE
+292 TIKLDSDDD
-301 PQPVAPEPKKTRKK
+301 
-315 LSRPEPE
+315 S
-322 FDPARD
+322 
-328 FGTDSDFDL
+328 
-337 DFDSDFNS
+337 
-345 KATSAPVDNTDD
+345 
-357 DDILLDGI
+357 ILLNSASIDYESGEVILSEAKQYPSNAHTSI
-365 GITDDSNSLDHDI
+365 GID
-378 PEPSPI
+378 
-384 FDDDIGMNFGGDDV
+384 FGGDEV
-398 IDGTPTVDDLLD
+398 IDGAPS
-410 GIGEDTDDDDLPID
+410 ID
-424 DDPIEMSKIS
+424 DIYNDIDNHDEPIKLSQIS
-434 DEELDAD
+434 EDELDAD

-448 KAEEVIQEEIALPYV
+448 KAEETVQEEIALPYV
-463 FPPIDMLSVNKNA
+463 FPPVDKLSINKNSA
-476 TDPNVQA
+476 DPNMQA

-507 YSRGPTVTRYEIK
+507 YSRGPTVTRYELK

-534 DDIALSLATS
+534 DDIALNLATS

-580 FSESK
+580 FTDSK

-595 IGGNAICFDI
+595 IGGNPICFDI

-687 FELIETA
+687 FELIENA
-694 GVRNIDGYNQS
+694 GVRNIDGYNES

-831 IVSFVKTHNS
+831 IVSFVKSNNS
-841 AAKYDASFISTMES
+841 AAKYDSSFISTMES
-855 SAKNIGAKKS
+855 SAKTIGAKK
-865 DGVSDD
+865 
-871 SDDGASSN
+871 
-879 SGDSKFEEA
+879 GDSISEDSEDSPSTSGGDTKFEDA
-888 VKLAIESGKIST
+888 VILAIEAGKIST

-907 GVGYGR
+907 GIGYGR

-927 SQANGTKPREVLIT
+927 SAANGTKPREVLIT
-941 MNEFLEM
+941 MNEFLER
-948 KSSGDIGEE
+948 KTSGDIEDDE